1 MNILKQTVGIDI
13 SFKKFDARFGT
24 INTHQEVCLS
34 ASKSFKNSLAGF
46 KLFLRWLKKHI
57 LVDNIPLVFVMEA
70 TGVYYE
76 QLAHFLYC
84 HGYQVAVVLPNKIRN
99 YAKSL
104 ESKSKTDSLDAAVI
118 TRFGL
123 ERQLPLWCPPSE
135 NMKTLRDLCRK
146 YHALKT
152 TTTEIKNQCHALN
165 VSFKPHRESFKRK
178 QRLLRFLNRQ
188 IALIEKELHYLLKT
202 EPDLARRLKTSKLLK
217 ASVRLPSSLSW
228 LKLAAFSSLPIKN
241 SLPATLGL
249 TSSSMIPALKKE
261 KLLSLK
267 GATSLSVK
275 PSLCLLYRLVELIPI
290 ENKTNMLLQEEMG

>member
-76 QLAHFLYC
+76 QLAHFLHC

-104 ESKSKTDSLDAAVI
+104 ESKSKTDPLDAAVI

-135 NMKTLRDLCRK
+135 NMKTLRDLCRE

-202 EPDLARRLKTSKLLK
+202 EPDLARRLKNIKTAKGLGEITILT
-217 ASVRLPSSLSW
+217 V
-228 LKLAAFSSLPIKN
+228 LAETRCFQLVTNQKQ
-241 SLPATLGL
+241 L
-249 TSSSMIPALKKE
+249 TSYAGLDIVFNDSGFKKGKTSISKRGNKFIRKALFMPALSACRANPNRE
-261 KLLSLK
+261 
-267 GATSLSVK
+267 
-275 PSLCLLYRLVELIPI
+275 
-290 ENKTNMLLQEEMG
+290 